1 MRYDDQVYFIMNE
14 VEEKRDMRIPID
26 ERAHAFGES
35 IYQEVQSTCN
45 IMS

>member
-1 MRYDDQVYFIMNE
+1 MDKAEQ
-14 VEEKRDMRIPID
+14 KRDMRIPLD